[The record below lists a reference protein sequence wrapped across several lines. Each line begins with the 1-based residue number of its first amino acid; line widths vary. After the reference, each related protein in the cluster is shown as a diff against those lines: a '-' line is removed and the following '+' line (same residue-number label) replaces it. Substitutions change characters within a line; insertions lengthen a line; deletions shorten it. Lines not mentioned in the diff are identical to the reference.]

1 MMVTP
6 LSVTIFSSLTVS
18 LQLPPFSAARST
30 MTEPGFI
37 AATISSVQSSGASR
51 FGISAVV
58 MTMSISGANSRNLA
72 SCASR
77 NSGLD
82 TLA

>member
-1 MMVTP
+1 
-6 LSVTIFSSLTVS
+6 
-18 LQLPPFSAARST
+18 

-37 AATISSVQSSGASR
+37 ASTMSLVHSTGASR
-51 FGISAVV
+51 PGISAVV
-58 MTMSISGANSRNLA
+58 MTMSICGASSRNFF

-82 TLA
+82 GAA